1 MNSKIALVVVALVA
15 LIALI
20 AAGASLVY
28 AQPSLVGTDRDA
40 HSLAGSWIIT
50 VEPKDPPVPPF
61 VNYAAMTKDG
71 MIIGSNETGH
81 ASIGVWTRTAGNQF
95 AVTFMGYDV
104 SDGQIIQYKVRSTI
118 ELSQDGEEFTGP
130 FATDLFDADG
140 NLFLTIKG
148 GVQATRIHVEPLD
161 LD

>member
-1 MNSKIALVVVALVA
+1 MNSKTALVVVAIIA

-28 AQPSLVGTDRDA
+28 AQPSLMGTDRDA

-50 VEPKDPPVPPF
+50 VIPDPQTGAPPF

-71 MIIGSNETGH
+71 MIINSNETGH

-95 AVTFMGYDV
+95 AATFMGYDA
-104 SDGQIIQYKVRSTI
+104 SGEEIIQYKVRSTI

-130 FATDLFDADG
+130 FVTDLFDADG
-140 NLFLTIKG
+140 NLFFTVTG
-148 GVQATRIHVEPLD
+148 TVQATRIHVEPLD
-161 LD
+161 

>member
-1 MNSKIALVVVALVA
+1 MSSKTALVVVAIIA

-28 AQPSLVGTDRDA
+28 AQPSLMGADRDA

-50 VEPKDPPVPPF
+50 VIPDPQTGAPPF

-71 MIIGSNETGH
+71 MIINSNETGH

-95 AVTFMGYDV
+95 AATFMGYDA
-104 SDGQIIQYKVRSTI
+104 SGEEIIQYKVRSTI
-118 ELSQDGEEFTGP
+118 EL
-130 FATDLFDADG
+130 
-140 NLFLTIKG
+140 
-148 GVQATRIHVEPLD
+148 
-161 LD
+161 